1 MEKNPDNIRSLPAWT
16 AVLAIM
22 SIIQIVVAF
31 AMRTVVI
38 IGPELTVAAGVAQQD
53 VGILA
58 GAASAGTMCFL
69 LGGNIGISY
78 WGSVRTLQI
87 GALIVVAGALASIA
101 SSWWILIAAAFLIGL
116 GYAPSLPA
124 CSEILA
130 RTSPPTRLALIM
142 SIKQAGVPLGGA
154 FAGLLLPAVTA
165 IAGWQT
171 AMTVTAVLA
180 AAGAALMQPWR
191 ARLDVGYYASQPPTT
206 TGKLFS
212 GANLAVPFVVLK
224 EIPSMLP
231 LTCAIF
237 CFASVQACIFAFFV
251 TQLTTEL
258 GFSLVVAGAA
268 FSAMQVSGTFSRI
281 IMGGL
286 ADKLGSARALLLLA
300 IASTAVTA
308 VLSRMN
314 PGWPAWQI
322 MSIGAVI
329 GLTSISWN
337 GVYLA
342 EVARIAPPGRI
353 SDATSGSTFF
363 AFIAFSLAPFLFA
376 LGVSPAGGYG
386 PCFAVMAGV
395 QALAIPALLHIIR
408 QGQNRSAHIRKHR

>member
-1 MEKNPDNIRSLPAWT
+1 MEKNLDNIRGLPAWA
-16 AVLAIM
+16 AVPAIM
-22 SIIQIVVAF
+22 SIIQVVTAF
-31 AMRTVVI
+31 ALRAVVV
-38 IGPELTVAAGVAQQD
+38 IGPELTAAAGVARQD

-58 GAASAGTMCFL
+58 GAASVGTMCFL
-69 LGGNIGISY
+69 LGGNIGISR

-101 SSWWILIAAAFLIGL
+101 SSWRILIAAAFLIGL

-124 CSEILA
+124 CSEVLA

-154 FAGLLLPAVTA
+154 LAGLLLPAVTA
-165 IAGWQT
+165 MAGWQA
-171 AMTVTAVLA
+171 AMAVTAVLA
-180 AAGAALMQPWR
+180 VAGAALLQPWR
-191 ARLDVGYYASQPPTT
+191 ERLDVGHDAQRPPTA
-206 TGKLFS
+206 GKLFS
-212 GANLAVPFVVLK
+212 GADLAVPFVVVK
-224 EIPSMLP
+224 EVPGMLP
-231 LTCAIF
+231 LTCAVF

-258 GFSLVVAGAA
+258 GFSLAVAGAA

-281 IMGGL
+281 IMGVL
-286 ADKLGSARALLLLA
+286 ADKLGNARTLLLLA

-308 VLSRMN
+308 VLSQMN
-314 PGWPAWQI
+314 SGWPSWQI
-322 MSIGAVI
+322 MSVGAVI

-337 GVYLA
+337 GIYLA
-342 EVARIAPPGRI
+342 EVTRIAPPGRI

-376 LGVSPAGGYG
+376 SGVSPAGGYG
-386 PCFAVMAGV
+386 PCFAVTAGI

-408 QGQNRSAHIRKHR
+408 QGR